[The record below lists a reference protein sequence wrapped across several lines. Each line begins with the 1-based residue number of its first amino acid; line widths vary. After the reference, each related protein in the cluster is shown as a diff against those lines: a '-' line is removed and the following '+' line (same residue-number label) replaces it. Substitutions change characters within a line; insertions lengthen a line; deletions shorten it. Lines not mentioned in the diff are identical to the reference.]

1 MRRTKINTYGAYF
14 RRLFKRLGIQDFSY
28 HGLLHTFATFCTD
41 AGTDIVTTKEILGHS
56 DISPTMRYS
65 HKQLDTKRVAIE
77 LVTNHIL
84 NMNKKSKLCKK
95 NNITH
100 TCSHLQ
106 NDYTNGITIRNFRS

>member
-1 MRRTKINTYGAYF
+1 MRRTKINTYDAYF

-28 HGLLHTFATFCTD
+28 HGLRHTFATFCTD

-84 NMNKKSKLCKK
+84 NMNKKSKLAIAQC
-95 NNITH
+95 
-100 TCSHLQ
+100 
-106 NDYTNGITIRNFRS
+106 GIISV